1 LKSKDLYPAVFSR
14 HAVAYQRRL
23 DEIMARGEARGR
35 SRAIELVDAQPG
47 MKVLDLGLR
56 AWHAEPAPCARRVA
70 RR

>member
-1 LKSKDLYPAVFSR
+1 VAQSQPLKSKDLYPAVFSR

-47 MKVLDLGLR
+47 MRCSTSPAGL
-56 AWHAEPAPCARRVA
+56 AR
-70 RR
+70 